1 MLFLYCFFGVL
12 DTAEQ
17 MVIENIS
24 QWVHIWQ
31 KKKKA
36 QLISMDIPKYNSF

>member
-31 KKKKA
+31 KKKSTANFYGHSKV
-36 QLISMDIPKYNSF
+36 